1 MRRRKP
7 SPGPNARSPLPWP
20 GALRG
25 MALRTLELRSA
36 VLLAFVFAAP
46 AFPPTADAAALSV
59 AENAAAVE
67 ALADDDPVGGDPIGD
82 DPARAMSMPPALRAR
97 LHDEVL
103 SGAPSQGRR
112 FERLV
117 RFMHAPDGLAMRY
130 DEHATQSVADAYAT
144 RTANCVTYTLL
155 FLAMARE
162 AGLEARPVRIRR
174 TLSLHQDAD
183 TLYLTS
189 HVYAQ
194 ARIGVREYAVDFVT
208 EPVIARDAPEFID
221 ERQLLAHY
229 HNNLAMRDLV
239 APDTASALRRMRL
252 ALRLDPTFAP
262 HWSNLGV
269 IHLRTGDVDA
279 AGRAYAQA
287 LARDPDEAGALFNA
301 IGLARRLGDARR
313 AESLQRRLDR
323 VQARDPFHHFLRATA
338 SMDAGRYREA
348 VDGYRRAIRLLR
360 DAPEF
365 HAALA
370 RALAL
375 SGDARGADKALARAR
390 ELDRE
395 HARRR

>member
-1 MRRRKP
+1 
-7 SPGPNARSPLPWP
+7 
-20 GALRG
+20 
-25 MALRTLELRSA
+25 MALRCA
-36 VLLAFVFAAP
+36 ALLALAFATSTRAP
-46 AFPPTADAAALSV
+46 SADAANGSA
-59 AENAAAVE
+59 AEIAAGVE
-67 ALADDDPVGGDPIGD
+67 NPIGGDSTAEDPIGE
-82 DPARAMSMPPALRAR
+82 DPARAMAMPPALRAR
-97 LHDEVL
+97 LQDEVL
-103 SGAPSQGRR
+103 AGAPSQGRR

-117 RFMHAPDGLAMRY
+117 RFMRASDGLAMRY
-130 DEHATQSVADAYAT
+130 GEHATQSVADAYAT

-174 TLSLHQDAD
+174 ILSLRQDAD

-194 ARIGVREYAVDFVT
+194 VRVGVREYAVDFVT
-208 EPVIARDAPEFID
+208 APVIARDAPESID

-239 APDTASALRRMRL
+239 ALDTASALRRMRL

-269 IHLRTGDVDA
+269 IHLRSGDADA

-313 AESLQRRLDR
+313 AEALQRRLDR

-338 SMDAGRYREA
+338 HMDAGRYREA

-365 HAALA
+365 HTALA
-370 RALAL
+370 HALTM
-375 SGDARGADKALARAR
+375 SGDARGASRAMARAR
-390 ELDRE
+390 ALDRG
-395 HARRR
+395 HTLPR